1 VAHELVYLD
10 NYIPILHLFFAA
22 HEMANSGNCIPQL
35 QRRFSKSCGC
45 NVMRTLIIVDVFDI
59 RQNKLMENFKAHT
72 LNTKSLSM
80 DLLEQFAVSGASD
93 GNIKVF
99 FLLPVSSFSS
109 VSTAFPLPFSF
120 CVPFSPLFSFFFPS
134 HFLAFSS
141 VIICITLTWRN

>member
-1 VAHELVYLD
+1 MV
-10 NYIPILHLFFAA
+10 
-22 HEMANSGNCIPQL
+22 NSGNCIPQL

-134 HFLAFSS
+134 HSSRFSFRNNLHNFNLAKLDMGFGYIELPRS
-141 VIICITLTWRN
+141 VGRCA